1 LRLMPVNHISS
12 EQSPQSE
19 LFSMDQ
25 LEHHAK
31 ALAKRHDLDLRP
43 GKDRLLSRLK
53 ENEDLLLYTHKLLQE
68 ALENRLSISQA
79 SIWFLDNF
87 PKVEEEIYLVRKHLP
102 KSYSRELPHLTKG
115 PWKGLPRV
123 YNIAGELIDHS
134 DGRVDEECLTR
145 FIVAY
150 QSVRELNIGELWAIS
165 IMLRLALIENLRGV
179 CANIISN
186 RIDRNLAT
194 RWADRIIETADKDPK
209 NMALAVAEMA
219 GSGPPLSSSF
229 VAEITRRLEGQSP
242 ILSLPLK
249 WIEEKLSETGITIEQ
264 LIQLEIQR
272 EAAYRVSVSNC
283 IESFRFID
291 AMDWRKFAESMS
303 VLERALKNDP
313 SKAYGDM
320 DFATR
325 DRYRHVVETIA
336 RNSPFSEKDVALLA
350 VSLSSKRAEA
360 KGFDSRE
367 AHVGYFLVDNGLPE
381 LERSARMHRSLRVM
395 LRDLGHRYPLF
406 LYIAPIVLITVLVI
420 AGVLEQVG
428 AFGATGWM
436 LILAG
441 IILVLPANSLAVALV
456 NFTAAIAIQPMALPR
471 MDFSKGIPEDMKTL
485 VVLPA
490 VLFDLDEVD
499 KLQEGI
505 EVKYLANQ
513 DPNLYFGLL
522 TDLKDAPQ
530 EIMPGDNLL
539 LKKAKE
545 GIDALNKKYQCNS
558 FFLFHRSRRW
568 SPQEQVWMGHERKR
582 GIQEELKLLEELN
595 ALLLGKPDSSFI
607 SVTGETS
614 ILQRIKYVIALDAD
628 ILMPHGSAKLLVGAL
643 AHPLNRP
650 RYSNEKQCIVEGYSI
665 LQPLIAMSLPEA
677 GTSRLARIF
686 CGDLGIDPYTR
697 EVSDSY
703 QNLFGNGS
711 FGNGSSTVNGIYDV
725 DAFSKAL
732 DGRLAENRILSH
744 DLLEGCYARAA
755 LASDVQFY
763 EVYRGDWQIAVWL
776 LGRVPGPG
784 TLRLINP
791 ISGLSRWMIF
801 DRLRRSL
808 VPFASFLLLLLGW
821 VILRPA
827 WITTALV
834 VGIMAIPPILS
845 SLVEAKRLPV
855 ELPVYLKMRFFARF
869 VTRSLAQIV
878 LSLIFLPYEAY
889 ITLDTVVRS
898 NVRAF
903 ITHRRLPEW
912 KTAGES
918 LRTAREDTPGFY
930 LAMWSVPAV
939 AAIIGIYLVLFRPG
953 ALYAAGLLLS
963 LWLISPVI
971 AWWIRRPHTPL
982 GAKLTADQTMF
993 LRKVARRTWRFFEE
1007 FIGSDNNWL
1016 PPDRYQEYPGMLTAN
1031 DTSPTNMGLSLL
1043 ANLAAYDFGYISMGR
1058 MLDRTANSLRTMAG
1072 LERFRGHF
1080 YNWYD
1085 MKRLKPLQ
1093 PRYVSTVDSGNL
1105 AGHLLVLRQGLLEIP
1120 CHKILSPQAFSG
1132 IRDTLLVLS
1141 DAIYGA
1147 GNGSAPPD
1155 AMKRIAD
1162 LQAYLE
1168 QPPSDIHGA
1177 WEALDK
1183 LARAAD
1189 DIFRILIV
1197 SSNKEAILWIESLQH
1212 QLHGYMDDLS
1222 LLASWKNLH
1231 LSDRALQGI
1240 SQGIDANY
1248 EKLRM
1253 AMGELERI
1261 PTLKDAAALNTRL
1274 LPLIDRTLSN
1284 PAGLSPK
1291 AHSDLLRIRA
1301 AVAESSSRAAERIE
1315 SLERL
1320 AAQCVELMDADYDFL
1335 FDGQRRLLAVGFNV
1349 DDNRRDE
1356 SFYDLL
1362 ASEARLTSFMAAS
1375 RGYLPQDHWFALRR
1389 LVTAVDGKLTLL
1401 SWGGTMFEYL
1411 MPLLVM
1417 PTYESTLLDQTYH
1430 SAVRAQM
1437 RYGTERGVPW
1447 GISESG
1453 YNVTDTNM
1461 VYQYRAFGIPEL
1473 GLKRGLKEDLVIA
1486 PYASSLALMVAPGEA
1501 CANLQRM
1508 VNEGFL
1514 GDYGFYEAIDYT
1526 RSRLSPGQSSAIIRS
1541 FMAHHQGMSFLSL
1554 TYTLLNMPMQRRFLS
1569 DPAFRAM
1576 EPLLQEKIPKVAPL
1590 YPHAAEAA
1598 VRIWRSGMS
1607 RDLVPMRFFTDP
1619 STSMPEVHL
1628 LSNGRYSVMITNA
1641 GGGYSK
1647 WKDLAVTRWH
1657 GDTTLDNE
1665 GAFIYIRDV
1674 ETGEFWSMAHQ
1685 PTLKEPETYKVLF
1698 QGPWA
1703 RFWRRDN
1710 GIDVYTEITVSS
1722 EDDIEL
1728 RDIRITNR
1736 SSKTRILEVTSYSEV
1751 VLASPAA
1758 YVQHPAFS
1766 NLFVETEILSGMH
1779 AILCTRRPSSDKDI
1793 TPWMIHMAA
1802 VESRSEV
1809 SGPSYETSRMNFLG
1823 RCRTADNPAA
1833 LIDIQALT
1841 SAEGSVL
1848 DPIAAIRYTITLGPS
1863 ETARINFITGVTET
1877 REAALDLIEK
1887 YQEVRDADRISSLAL
1902 THNLAVLKQ
1911 LNATESEIHL
1921 YEGLASALM
1930 YPSSTW
1936 RAKPEVLRSN
1946 KLGQSGLWGYGI
1958 SGDLPIVL
1966 LRIGSGAGIELIRQL
1981 LKAHAYWRMMGLE
1994 ADLVILNEERSGYLQ
2009 GLQDEIMGMITAST
2023 KTGMIDRPGGIF
2035 VRRAD
2040 QISDE
2045 AKILLQAV
2053 ARVVLTDTMGTLA
2066 DQVGLGWHVEH
2077 DVPTLK
2083 PTRAPWIEENHAVE
2097 EDLGEDLVFFNGLGG
2112 FDENSLEYVIKLAS
2126 NRVTPAPWANVLA
2139 NPSFGTIVTE
2149 NGRCYTWSEN
2159 AQIFRLTPWYN
2170 DPITDASGEALYIRD
2185 EESSQFWSPTPLPAR
2200 GSTPYVIRHGFGY
2213 STFEHVEGG
2222 VRTKLQIYVAL
2233 DAPVKLSVLKVRNE
2247 SGRTRTLSV
2256 TGYAELL
2263 LGDLRSKTMMHVST
2277 EVDPVTGALFASNY
2291 YNSEFP
2297 GRIAFLDAD
2306 EANRT
2311 VTGDRTEFLG
2321 RNGTASNPAAMK
2333 RARLSGNVGTALDPC
2348 AAIQIPFTL
2357 ADGEER
2363 EVVFTLGCGKDREEA
2378 RNLVRRFR
2386 DSGLAKTA
2394 LEDVRSFWNRTLGVM
2409 HLETPDKAVNIMANG
2424 WLLYQTLTCR
2434 VWARTGYYQSSGAFG
2449 FRDQL
2454 QDVMALL
2461 YTKPSIAREHLL
2473 LSGAHQFVDGDV
2485 QHWWHP
2491 PIGRGVRTHI
2501 SDDYLWLPLAAT
2513 RYVDVTG
2520 DMAVLDELV
2529 GYIEGRLLK
2538 PDEDAYYDLPT
2549 ASTKYDTL
2557 YRHCVKSIN
2566 RALELFGPHG
2576 LPLMGTGDWN
2586 DGMNRVGNHGQGE
2599 SIWLAFFLYKVLTDF
2614 SMLAQ
2619 RRGDQAFAKFCAENA
2634 SLLQHNIEASGW
2646 DGKWYLRAYYD
2657 NGEPLGSSRN
2667 LDCKIDSLPQSWSVL
2682 SGAGDFERSRIAL
2695 NSVDRLLVRR
2705 DARLIQLLDPPF
2717 DKAALNPGYIKGYVP
2732 GVRENGGHYTHAA
2745 VWVVMAYATMGYNQ
2759 KAWELFSMI
2768 NPINRSFSASAV
2780 ETYKV
2785 EPYVVAGDIYS
2796 VPPHVGRGGW
2806 TWYTGSAGWM
2816 YRLIIE
2822 SLIGIVLEGNKL
2834 RLAPCPN
2841 PGWQSFKLR
2850 YRYRETFYH
2859 LTVVQTGSGH
2869 EVLSV
2874 TLDGKEQTDKTVT
2887 LVDDQKNH
2895 YVEIRI

>member
-1 LRLMPVNHISS
+1 MNHISS
-12 EQSPQSE
+12 EQSLQSE

-25 LEHHAK
+25 LEHHSK
-31 ALAKRHDLDLRP
+31 ALARHHDLDLRP

-53 ENEDLLLYTHKLLQE
+53 ENEDLLLYTHNLLQE

-115 PWKGLPRV
+115 PWKGFPRI

-134 DGRVDEECLTR
+134 DGKVDEECLTR

-150 QSVRELNIGELWAIS
+150 QSVRELNIGELWAIP
-165 IMLRLALIENLRGV
+165 IMLRLALLENLRGV

-194 RWADRIIETADKDPK
+194 RWADRMIETADKDPK
-209 NMALAVAEMA
+209 NMALTVAEMA
-219 GSGPPLSSSF
+219 GSSPPLSSAF

-249 WIEEKLSETGITIEQ
+249 WIEKKLSETGVTIEQ
-264 LIQLEIQR
+264 LIPLEIQR
-272 EAAYRVSVSNC
+272 EASDRVSVSNC

-291 AMDWRKFAESMS
+291 AMDWRKFVESMS
-303 VLERALKNDP
+303 VLERALGNDP
-313 SKAYGDM
+313 SKAYSAM

-325 DRYRHVVETIA
+325 DRYRHVVEMIA
-336 RNSPFSEKDVALLA
+336 RNSPLSEKKVALMA
-350 VSLSSKRAEA
+350 VSLSGKRAEV
-360 KGFDSRE
+360 KGSDSSE

-381 LERSARMHRSLRVM
+381 LERSAQMHRSLRAM
-395 LRDLGHRYPLF
+395 LRDLGHSHPLF
-406 LYIAPIVLITVLVI
+406 LYLASIVLITVLVI
-420 AGVLEQVG
+420 AGVLAQVG
-428 AFGATGWM
+428 AFGATDWVLVLVGV
-436 LILAG
+436 
-441 IILVLPANSLAVALV
+441 ILVLPASSLAIALV
-456 NFTAAIAIQPMALPR
+456 NFAAAIAIQPRALLR
-471 MDFSKGIPEDMKTL
+471 MDFSKGIPGDMKTL

-499 KLQEGI
+499 ELLEGI
-505 EVKYLANQ
+505 EVRYLANR

-530 EIMPGDNLL
+530 EMMPGDDLL

-545 GIDALNKKYQCNS
+545 GIDDLNEKYQCNPI
-558 FFLFHRSRRW
+558 FLFHRSRRW
-568 SPQEQVWMGHERKR
+568 SPQEQAWMGHGRKR
-582 GIQEELKLLEELN
+582 GILEELN
-595 ALLLGKPDSSFI
+595 ALLLGKPDSSLI
-607 SVTGETS
+607 SITRETS
-614 ILQRIKYVIALDAD
+614 SLPRIRYIIALDAD

-650 RYSNEKQCIVEGYSI
+650 RYSNEKQCVVEGYSI
-665 LQPLIAMSLPEA
+665 LQPLIAVSLPEA
-677 GTSRLARIF
+677 RTSRIARVF
-686 CGDLGIDPYTR
+686 CGDLGIDVYAR
-697 EVSDSY
+697 EISDSY
-703 QNLFGNGS
+703 QNIFGNGS
-711 FGNGSSTVNGIYDV
+711 FTANGIYDV

-732 DGRLAENRILSH
+732 DGRFPENRILSC

-763 EVYRGDWQIAVWL
+763 EEYQGDWQIAVWL
-776 LGRVPGPG
+776 LGRVPGTG
-784 TLRLINP
+784 ILRLINP
-791 ISGLSRWMIF
+791 VSGRSKWMIF
-801 DRLRRSL
+801 DILRRSL
-808 VPFASFLLLLLGW
+808 VPSTNFLLLLLGW

-834 VGIMAIPPILS
+834 VGIIAIPPILS

-855 ELPVYLKMRFFARF
+855 ELPVYLKMHFFARF

-889 ITLDTVVRS
+889 IILDAVMRS
-898 NVRAF
+898 NIRAF
-903 ITHRRLPEW
+903 ITRRRILKW
-912 KTAGES
+912 KTVDES
-918 LRTAREDTPGFY
+918 LRTAQEDTPGFY
-930 LAMWSVPAV
+930 LAMWAAPAI
-939 AAIIGIYLVLFRPG
+939 AAAIGIYLVLFTPG
-953 ALYAAGLLLS
+953 ALYAAGPLLG

-971 AWWIRRPHTPL
+971 AWWIRCPQAPL
-982 GAKLTADQTMF
+982 RAELTEDQAIF

-1007 FIGSDNNWL
+1007 FVRSDNNWL
-1016 PPDRYQEYPGMLTAN
+1016 PPDSYQEYPGMLTAN

-1058 MLDRTANSLRTMAG
+1058 MLDRTASSLRTMAG

-1085 MKRLKPLQ
+1085 MKRLKPLP

-1120 CHKILSPQAFSG
+1120 CHKILPSQAFPG

-1141 DAIYGA
+1141 DVIYDA
-1147 GNGSAPPD
+1147 SNGSAPPE
-1155 AMKRIAD
+1155 AMKPITD
-1162 LQAYLE
+1162 LQDYLE
-1168 QPPSDIHGA
+1168 QPPSDIQGA

-1183 LARAAD
+1183 LAIAVDDLFRA
-1189 DIFRILIV
+1189 LIV
-1197 SSNKEAILWIESLQH
+1197 SSNNDAIWWIQSLQH

-1222 LLASWKNLH
+1222 LLASWKDFH

-1240 SQGIDANY
+1240 DAND
-1248 EKLRM
+1248 EELRM
-1253 AMGELERI
+1253 AMGELKKI
-1261 PTLKDAAALNTRL
+1261 PTLKEIAALNARL
-1274 LPLIDRTLSN
+1274 LPLIDKTLSN
-1284 PAGLSPK
+1284 PSELSLK
-1291 AHSDLLRIRA
+1291 THSDLLRIRA

-1320 AAQCVELMDADYDFL
+1320 AAQCVVLMDANYDFL
-1335 FDGQRRLLAVGFNV
+1335 FDRQRKLLAIGFNV
-1349 DDNRRDE
+1349 DDNKRDE

-1375 RGYLPQDHWFALRR
+1375 RGYLPQDHWFALSR
-1389 LVTAVDGKLTLL
+1389 LVTAVNGKLTLL

-1417 PTYESTLLDQTYH
+1417 PTYESTILNQTYH

-1437 RYGTERGVPW
+1437 KYGTKRGVPW

-1453 YNVTDTNM
+1453 YNVTDANM

-1473 GLKRGLKEDLVIA
+1473 GLKRGLKDDLVIA
-1486 PYASSLALMVAPGEA
+1486 PYASSLALMVAPKEA
-1501 CANLQRM
+1501 CSNLQRM
-1508 VNEGFL
+1508 ANEGLL
-1514 GDYGFYEAIDYT
+1514 GNYGFYEAIDYT
-1526 RSRLSPGQSSAIIRS
+1526 RSRLSSGQSSAIIQS

-1554 TYTLLNMPMQRRFLS
+1554 TYILLNRPMQRRFLS

-1576 EPLLQEKIPKVAPL
+1576 EPLLQEKVPKVAPL

-1607 RDLVPMRFFTDP
+1607 RALVPMRFFTDP
-1619 STSMPEVHL
+1619 STPMPEIHL
-1628 LSNGRYSVMITNA
+1628 LSNGRYSVIITNA

-1665 GAFIYIRDV
+1665 GTFIYIRDV
-1674 ETGEFWSMAHQ
+1674 ETDEFWSVAHQ

-1698 QGPWA
+1698 QGPFA
-1703 RFWRRDN
+1703 KFWRRDN
-1710 GIDVYTEITVSS
+1710 SIDVYTEIMVSS

-1736 SSKTRILEVTSYSEV
+1736 SSKTRTLEVTSYAEI
-1751 VLASPAA
+1751 VLASQAA

-1766 NLFVETEILSGMH
+1766 NLFVETEILPGMH

-1793 TPWMIHMAA
+1793 TPWMIHLAA
-1802 VESRSEV
+1802 VEGGSEV
-1809 SGPSYETSRMNFLG
+1809 SVPSFETSRTSFLG
-1823 RCRTADNPAA
+1823 RCRTAVNPAA
-1833 LIDIQALT
+1833 LTDIQALT
-1841 SAEGSVL
+1841 GAEGSVL
-1848 DPIAAIRYTITLGPS
+1848 DPIAAIRYTIKLGS
-1863 ETARINFITGVTET
+1863 AETARINFITGVTET

-1887 YQEVRDADRISSLAL
+1887 YQEARDADRISSLAL

-1911 LNATESEIHL
+1911 LNTTEPEIHL
-1921 YEGLASALM
+1921 YEGLASALV

-1936 RAKPEVLRSN
+1936 RAKPKVLRSN
-1946 KLGQSGLWGYGI
+1946 RLGQSGLWGYGI

-1966 LRIGSGAGIELIRQL
+1966 LRIGNGVGVDLLRQL
-1981 LKAHAYWRMMGLE
+1981 LKAHAYWRMMGVE
-1994 ADLVILNEERSGYLQ
+1994 VDLVILNEERSGYLQ
-2009 GLQDEIMGMITAST
+2009 ALQDEIMETITAST
-2023 KTGMIDRPGGIF
+2023 KAGMIDRPGGIF
-2035 VRRAD
+2035 VRIAD
-2040 QISDE
+2040 QMSDE
-2045 AKILLQAV
+2045 ARILLQTA

-2083 PTRAPWIEENHAVE
+2083 PSRAPFAEEKPAVE
-2097 EDLGEDLVFFNGLGG
+2097 EGFGGDLAFFNGLGG
-2112 FDENSLEYVIKLAS
+2112 FDEHSQEYVIKLTS
-2126 NRVTPAPWANVLA
+2126 NRVIPAPWANVLA
-2139 NPSFGTIVTE
+2139 NPSFGTMVTE

-2170 DPITDASGEALYIRD
+2170 DPVTDASGEALYIRD
-2185 EESSQFWSPTPLPAR
+2185 EESGQFWSPTPLPAR
-2200 GSTPYVIRHGFGY
+2200 GSTSYVIRHGFGY
-2213 STFEHVEGG
+2213 STFEHIEGG
-2222 VRTKLQIYVAL
+2222 VRTKLQVYVAM

-2247 SGRTRTLSV
+2247 SGRTRKLSV
-2256 TGYAELL
+2256 TGYAELV
-2263 LGDLRSKTMMHVST
+2263 LGDLRPKTMMHVST
-2277 EVDPVTGALFASNY
+2277 EVDPVTGALFARNY

-2321 RNGTASNPAAMK
+2321 RNGTASSPAAMK
-2333 RARLSGNVGTALDPC
+2333 RTRLSGNVGTAMDPC

-2363 EVVFTLGCGKDREEA
+2363 EIVFTLGCGKDQEGA
-2378 RNLVRRFR
+2378 RSLIRRFR
-2386 DSGLAKTA
+2386 SPGSAKTV
-2394 LEDVRSFWNRTLGVM
+2394 LEDIRSYWNRTLGVI

-2424 WLLYQTLTCR
+2424 WLLYQTLACR

-2461 YTKPSIAREHLL
+2461 YAKPSIAREHLL
-2473 LSGAHQFVDGDV
+2473 LSGSHQFVDGDV

-2491 PIGRGVRTHI
+2491 PTGRGVRTHI
-2501 SDDYLWLPLAAT
+2501 SDDYLWLPLAVT
-2513 RYVDVTG
+2513 RYVEVTG
-2520 DMAVLDELV
+2520 DMAVLDEPV
-2529 GYIEGRLLK
+2529 GYIEGRPIK
-2538 PDEDAYYDLPT
+2538 PDEDAYYDLPA
-2549 ASTKYDTL
+2549 ASTKHDML
-2557 YRHCVKSIN
+2557 YRHCAKSIN
-2566 RALELFGPHG
+2566 RALKLFGPHG

-2586 DGMNRVGNHGQGE
+2586 DGMNRVGNHGLGE
-2599 SIWLAFFLYKVLTDF
+2599 SIWLAFFLYKVLMDF
-2614 SMLAQ
+2614 SRLAQ
-2619 RRGDQAFAKFCAENA
+2619 GYGDQTFAKFCAENA

-2667 LDCKIDSLPQSWSVL
+2667 LECKIDSLPQSWSVL
-2682 SGAGDFERSRIAL
+2682 SGAGDLERSRQAL
-2695 NSVDRLLVRR
+2695 DSVDKLLVRR
-2705 DARLIQLLDPPF
+2705 DVRLIQLLDPPF

-2732 GVRENGGHYTHAA
+2732 GVRENGGQYTHAA
-2745 VWVVMAYATMGYNQ
+2745 VWVVIAYATMGYNQ

-2768 NPINRSFSASAV
+2768 NPINRSFSASAL

-2785 EPYVVAGDIYS
+2785 EPYIVAGDIYS

-2822 SLIGIVLEGNKL
+2822 SLIGIILEGNRL
-2834 RLAPCPN
+2834 RFAPCPN

-2859 LTVVQTGSGH
+2859 LTVVQTDSSH

-2874 TLDGKEQTDKTVT
+2874 TLDGKEQVDKMII
-2887 LVDDQKNH
+2887 LVDDQKDH
-2895 YVEIRI
+2895 YVEIRVGITYSKI